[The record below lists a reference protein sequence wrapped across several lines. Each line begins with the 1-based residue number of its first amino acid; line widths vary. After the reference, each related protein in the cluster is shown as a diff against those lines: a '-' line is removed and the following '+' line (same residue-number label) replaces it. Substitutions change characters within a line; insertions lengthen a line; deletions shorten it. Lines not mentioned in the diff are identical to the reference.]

1 MGIGLLLAAA
11 LAAAAAVVV
20 LRFLPDRELE
30 APEAEEAEPSMRPL
44 VDKER
49 ESLDLQPQN

>member
-1 MGIGLLLAAA
+1 MGIGLLVAAA

-20 LRFLPDRELE
+20 IRYLPARDLD
-30 APEAEEAEPSMRPL
+30 APETGEAEPSARPL
-44 VDKER
+44 VGDER